1 MTLKEA
7 PCNTPGRKFEAAK
20 SPCSIPI
27 RQKPAFLAPF
37 VAEPRLFR
45 FTLRVTD
52 VQGADS
58 VPAVVDIMVEP

>member
-1 MTLKEA
+1 MA
-7 PCNTPGRKFEAAK
+7 QV
-20 SPCSIPI
+20 IPNL
-27 RQKPAFLAPF
+27 RNRFLAPF

>member
-1 MTLKEA
+1 MKLFDCFIVLLDTTQLPKW
-7 PCNTPGRKFEAAK
+7 PQVISWNLRN
-20 SPCSIPI
+20 
-27 RQKPAFLAPF
+27 RFLAPF